1 LKKKEEVFLMAKFL
15 TPDKTI
21 TLAIGDK
28 TLTVH
33 QKIIPDDMIAPRNV
47 ADWVRKGQ
55 PMKPREQVGPNGKP
69 LGICVHNTNDIRVAA
84 GTNAAEQYSRATF
97 NGNMAGVVVHYYVWR
112 DVIWQLLRLDERGWH
127 AADGRTRREGRRPGQ
142 RIGGNLDTIA
152 IEAIGPLAET
162 TETTAVLC
170 AWLCRE
176 FELDP
181 TLDLWQHADFASR
194 NCPLYIRRSG
204 WGRFVEQVQ
213 GFAGATT
220 VQQSPTAQQ
229 PKENTSPPV
238 AESPQAVLFRVQ
250 AGAFRERQNAE
261 ALLARL
267 HDSGFADA
275 FITTTGG
282 TL

>member
-1 LKKKEEVFLMAKFL
+1 MANFLI
-15 TPDKTI
+15 PDKTI
-21 TLAIGDK
+21 TLTIGDR

-33 QKIIPDDMIAPRNV
+33 QKIIPDDMVAPRNV

-55 PMKPREQVGPNGKP
+55 PMKPREQVGPNGRP
-69 LGICVHNTNDIRVAA
+69 LGVCVHNTNDIRVAS

-97 NGNMAGVVVHYYVWR
+97 NGNMAGVIVHYYVWR
-112 DVIWQLLRLDERGWH
+112 DEIWQLLRLDERGWH
-127 AADGRTRREGRRPGQ
+127 AADGRTRRAGRRPGQ

-162 TETTAVLC
+162 TEITALLC

-181 TLDLWQHADFASR
+181 ALDLWQHADFAAR

-204 WGRFVEQVQ
+204 WQKFVEQVQ
-213 GFAGATT
+213 GFAVATPKAT
-220 VQQSPTAQQ
+220 ASPQPPITQPAVTA

-238 AESPQAVLFRVQ
+238 AESPPAVLFRVQ

-267 HDSGFADA
+267 HDSGFANA

-282 TL
+282 ST

>member
-1 LKKKEEVFLMAKFL
+1 MAKFL

-21 TLAIGDK
+21 TLTIGDR

-33 QKIIPDDMIAPRNV
+33 QKIIPDDMVAPRKV
-47 ADWVRKGQ
+47 ADWVRKSQ
-55 PMKPREQVGPNGKP
+55 PMKPREQVGPNGRP
-69 LGICVHNTNDIRVAA
+69 LGVCVHNTNDIRVAT

-97 NGNMAGVVVHYYVWR
+97 NGNMAGVIVHYYIWR
-112 DVIWQLLRLDERGWH
+112 DEIWQLLRLDERGWH
-127 AADGRTRREGRRPGQ
+127 AADGRTRRDGRRPGQ

-181 TLDLWQHADFASR
+181 ALDLWQHADFASR

-213 GFAGATT
+213 GFAGAI
-220 VQQSPTAQQ
+220 PTPAVQQ
-229 PKENTSPPV
+229 PKDNTPPPA
-238 AESPQAVLFRVQ
+238 AEQLQAVLFRVQ

-261 ALLARL
+261 VLLARL
-267 HDSGFADA
+267 HEQGFADA

-282 TL
+282 TS